1 MAVERFVL
9 DASVALEWF
18 LPGSRESTR
27 YAVAILGGIERGAY
41 IPAVPEFWHY
51 EVASALLAA
60 KRDKRMGAG
69 KLKNAA
75 TRLAALQPET
85 FAIEMRVPEVIA
97 AGLQFHLQGYDALY
111 FELARRLGV
120 AIASVDGGIQTAC
133 RIHRVRLLEA
143 E

>member
-18 LPGSRESTR
+18 LPGSREAR
-27 YAVAILGGIERGAY
+27 HYAAAILSGIERDEY
-41 IPAVPEFWHY
+41 TPAVPDFWHY

-85 FAIEMRVPEVIA
+85 LAIEMRVPEVIA
-97 AGLQFHLQGYDALY
+97 AGLRFHLQGYDAVY

-120 AIASVDGGIQTAC
+120 AIASVDGGIRTAC
-133 RIHRVRLLEA
+133 RIHKVRLLEA